1 MILCHGF
8 ASSRNSFHFPA
19 IAKQLAQHSVSS
31 LRFDFSGNGDSE
43 GQFEYSNY
51 EMEAQDIRAAVQY
64 LRDGGSKVIGLVGM
78 LPLLCCTTIWR

>member
-19 IAKQLAQHSVSS
+19 IAKQLAQHDVSS

-43 GQFEYSNY
+43 GQFEYGNY
-51 EMEAQDIRAAVQY
+51 AVEALDIRAAVQY
-64 LRDGGSKVIGLVGM
+64 VRDGGSKVIGLVGKFPV
-78 LPLLCCTTIWR
+78 LRTRQSV